1 MYTLNCNPADP
12 FIGLPSLISSMTRTS
27 SPTNNLAGFS
37 TTGVPGFA
45 PPDAGTFA
53 TYRRISAHPTV
64 ALVMKMVTAPIV
76 ANTWGWMSKPGVPQA
91 RVDFVRG
98 MIEPMRGA
106 ILTDGLRALAMGILG
121 I

>member
-1 MYTLNCNPADP
+1 VFSNHFHFKSMPSAGNPADP
-12 FIGLPSLISSMTRTS
+12 LIGLPGLISSLARTAS

-76 ANTWGWMSKPGVPQA
+76 ANTWGWMSKPGCA
-91 RVDFVRG
+91 A
-98 MIEPMRGA
+98 GA
-106 ILTDGLRALAMGILG
+106 GGFCEKHDRADANLYLD
-121 I
+121 